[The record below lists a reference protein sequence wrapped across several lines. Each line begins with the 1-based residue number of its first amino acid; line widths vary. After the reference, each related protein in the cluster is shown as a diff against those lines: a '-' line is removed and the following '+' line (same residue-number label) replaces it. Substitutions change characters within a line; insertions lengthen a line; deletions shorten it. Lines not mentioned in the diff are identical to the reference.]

1 MESVQRK
8 FTELCKLCKLVHLQY
23 KVLNSLMMGYSFKLL
38 TNRSYVRFHNSTFYS
53 STRSEHLRHCFEPY
67 CIDYYYHWIA
77 QVRLSVCAVVLT
89 SLLRFILGLP
99 VALSLSPLAQVL
111 ALIIIKSVRMLG
123 RRTFGAT
130 TPQASDNLLF
140 IDRVHFLLLLLWLP
154 VGGNVHGLPNA
165 VLTRLWWLG
174 AISKGKLAT
183 TNNS

>member
-1 MESVQRK
+1 M
-8 FTELCKLCKLVHLQY
+8 T
-23 KVLNSLMMGYSFKLL
+23 GYSFKLL
-38 TNRSYVRFHNSTFYS
+38 TSQTSDFTIAPS
-53 STRSEHLRHCFEPY
+53 SIPLHGVSIFGTILSLMY
-67 CIDYYYHWIA
+67 CYYHWIA
-77 QVRLSVCAVVLT
+77 QVRLSVWAVVLT
-89 SLLRFILGLP
+89 SLFKVILGLP
-99 VALSLSPLAQVL
+99 LALSLSPLAQVL

-140 IDRVHFLLLLLWLP
+140 IDRVHFLLLLLWLL

-174 AISKGKLAT
+174 AISRGKLAT